1 MKRYIINDLRKWK
14 EAKRRKP
21 LILRGARQVGKTWIL
36 EEFGREFP
44 DGFLLINFDKQPEY
58 RQFFETTKDVRR
70 ILKNLAL
77 ATGRKITTDTLLIF
91 DEIQACPN
99 ALNALKYFYEDASEY
114 YIACAGSLLGLTL
127 TEGFPVGKV
136 DFLDMG
142 PMTFKEFLLADG
154 DDSLI
159 DYMESV
165 DCIEPVPDA
174 FARPLLE
181 KLKMYFVIGGMP
193 EPVRI
198 WTEDYDITEAEQAQ
212 YNILE
217 AYESDFGKHAPA
229 NDVPKIRKI
238 WNSLPSQLAREN
250 KKFLYSAVREGARAR
265 EYENAL
271 QWLINAE
278 LVRKVSK
285 ISRPGLPIMGY
296 EDLSAFKIY
305 MNDVGL
311 LRKHSFLAA
320 SAFTEESRLFTEF
333 KGALTE
339 NFVLESLI
347 RHFNVHPYYWADT
360 THEVDYIIQIE
371 NNIFPVEVK
380 AGQSIMGAS
389 IKQYLKKYDSDTP
402 VAIRYSLKNLSFDGK
417 MLNIPL
423 YMIDETGRI
432 LSLIKFKQ

>member
-1 MKRYIINDLRKWK
+1 M
-14 EAKRRKP
+14 
-21 LILRGARQVGKTWIL
+21 
-36 EEFGREFP
+36 EF
-44 DGFLLINFDKQPEY
+44 
-58 RQFFETTKDVRR
+58 
-70 ILKNLAL
+70 
-77 ATGRKITTDTLLIF
+77 
-91 DEIQACPN
+91 
-99 ALNALKYFYEDASEY
+99 S
-114 YIACAGSLLGLTL
+114 
-127 TEGFPVGKV
+127 
-136 DFLDMG
+136 
-142 PMTFKEFLLADG
+142 
-154 DDSLI
+154 
-159 DYMESV
+159 
-165 DCIEPVPDA
+165 A
-174 FARPLLE
+174 FA
-181 KLKMYFVIGGMP
+181 
-193 EPVRI
+193 
-198 WTEDYDITEAEQAQ
+198 ACQ
-212 YNILE
+212 
-217 AYESDFGKHAPA
+217 
-229 NDVPKIRKI
+229 RKQEVSI
-238 WNSLPSQLAREN
+238 
-250 KKFLYSAVREGARAR
+250 SAVREGARAR